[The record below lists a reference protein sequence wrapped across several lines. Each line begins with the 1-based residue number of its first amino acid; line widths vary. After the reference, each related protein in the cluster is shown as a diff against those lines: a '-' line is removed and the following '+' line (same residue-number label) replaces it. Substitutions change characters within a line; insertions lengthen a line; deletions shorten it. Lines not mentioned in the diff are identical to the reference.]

1 MAKWKIIARP
11 DEEDCRY
18 GLKTQEKI
26 IEADSYENAIRAAW
40 REYPEYHQVGA
51 YKMTKTVR
59 YSITVLGSIEIPEDR
74 TNDEQYIMDRIAD
87 DYFECGGDIRFANDV
102 EYEVE

>member
-1 MAKWKIIARP
+1 
-11 DEEDCRY
+11 
-18 GLKTQEKI
+18 
-26 IEADSYENAIRAAW
+26 
-40 REYPEYHQVGA
+40 
-51 YKMTKTVR
+51 MTKTVR

-102 EYEVE
+102 EYEVVE